1 MPNYY
6 KLLNVGPASDSVA
19 IRAAYRAL
27 IRKYH
32 PDKFDG
38 DRSHAERVSKSLNE
52 AYAVL
57 SDPQR
62 RAGYDATLAAGRTRA
77 LKSGLA
83 ASSSLARYRP
93 PTKTRRTAVRVTRR
107 PPGGKGALGARHVV
121 AASLASMLLGALY
134 FLPRDKGAEPAAIPS
149 NEYSAAAFNS
159 TDDAPLGSPACCDGT
174 VDDRPAIDAAEEW
187 VETGSAGEL
196 TVDAVAQVADLRKL
210 SSEQLPQG
218 LEATNSRSVVKSSP
232 SPISR
237 AEATSP
243 RSGTSFAAEERAAAK
258 RNRSSSAVE
267 DMPSRLVPQRS
278 LARSAVIMSQQ
289 APGEIAPEIHRQLQ
303 SCANRQVSPGTG
315 ANRIVTAINLRL
327 NRDGSL
333 ARRPTIV
340 RQTGLDEQ
348 NRHLAERV
356 ANLALAE
363 FAGCSSLN
371 GLPDE
376 LYEVPNGW
384 RSVTFNYRFP

>member
-1 MPNYY
+1 MRNYY

-57 SDPQR
+57 SDPRR
-62 RAGYDATLAAGRTRA
+62 RAGYDATLAAGRKRA
-77 LKSGLA
+77 LKSGA
-83 ASSSLARYRP
+83 ASSSLARNRP
-93 PTKTRRTAVRVTRR
+93 STKTRRRAVRVTRR
-107 PPGGKGALGARHVV
+107 QPAGKGASGARHFV
-121 AASLASMLLGALY
+121 AASSASMLVLGALY
-134 FLPRDKGAEPAAIPS
+134 FLPRDKGAEPGAFPS
-149 NEYSAAAFNS
+149 NEYSAGAFTL
-159 TDDAPLGSPACCDGT
+159 TDGAPFGSPACCDGP
-174 VDDRPAIDAAEEW
+174 VDDRPAIDAAAEW
-187 VETGSAGEL
+187 VETGSAGER
-196 TVDAVAQVADLRKL
+196 TVDAVAQAADL
-210 SSEQLPQG
+210 SSEQAPQG
-218 LEATNSRSVVKSSP
+218 LEARNSKLVVKPSP
-232 SPISR
+232 SPISQ
-237 AEATSP
+237 AQSASF
-243 RSGTSFAAEERAAAK
+243 RSGANFAAEEKAAAK
-258 RNRSSSAVE
+258 RNRSPPAVA
-267 DMPSRLVPQRS
+267 DMPSRPVPQRS
-278 LARSAVIMSQQ
+278 LARSAVVMGQQ
-289 APGEIAPEIHRQLQ
+289 APAEIAPEIHRQLQ
-303 SCANRQVSPGTG
+303 SCASRQVSPGAG

-340 RQTGLDEQ
+340 RQTGLDED